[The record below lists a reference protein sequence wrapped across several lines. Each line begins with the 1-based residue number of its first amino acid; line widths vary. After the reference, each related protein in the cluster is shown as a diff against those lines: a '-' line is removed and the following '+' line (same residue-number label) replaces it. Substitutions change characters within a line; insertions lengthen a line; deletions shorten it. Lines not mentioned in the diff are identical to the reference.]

1 VTDKKS
7 KTGKAPNRRAIK
19 IALFLMMC
27 GAVAGIAAGVYLT
40 RDMPQVDSLQFTVPR
55 LTTKVYGRDGRLIQE
70 YGAEKRVL
78 VPYTQISPKFFD
90 ALIAVE
96 DSSFYQHHG
105 VSVRGVLRAVFKD
118 LIERRK
124 GQGGSTITQQ
134 LARQYFL
141 TLEKLWVRKIR
152 EMILAINIEKRYSKQ
167 QILEMYAN
175 KVYFGHGYYGIESAS
190 RFYFGKPAS
199 ALATD
204 EAALLAGMIQLPMQY
219 SPINHPDRAR
229 ARRNLVLD
237 RMALT
242 GKISSAEASAQ
253 EAKPLGIRAKS
264 AMEEGAAAY
273 VSERVRMYCEEKYG
287 EEALYE
293 KGLQVFTTID
303 PKLQE
308 TAVIAVRE
316 GLHEYTRRHGYK
328 GPLRGGAAPDET
340 TSASEFFE
348 GARVWATVRQVSADA
363 VEASACGRTF
373 TLGPAQWKWA
383 GAIHPSIVFKE
394 GDRIMIKVVRAG
406 TAPEVELEQPVTAQ
420 GALLALNPHTG
431 EVLALVGGYDFAS
444 SMYNR
449 VIQAK
454 RQTGSAVK
462 PIIYARAFAD
472 GVTLADNVV
481 DEPTAFL
488 TGREKAAQLCSEA
501 YIPRDFDPDYFGRI
515 TYQTALEHSVNI
527 CAVHLLNQI
536 GMNRVIDFAKRLHI
550 TSDLKPYPS
559 MALGAFE
566 ITLWDLTAAYAAIDN
581 QGVYVAPY
589 FIAKITDREG
599 RTLEETH
606 PAPEPVLDPAAAFV
620 TVQGM
625 TGVIKRGTGGSAAD
639 MKGHFAGK
647 TGTTDDYTDSWFIGF
662 NPNMACGV
670 WTGRDDHKP
679 LGRLETGAR
688 VGLPIWRRF
697 MEPACAGQEDI
708 DWPMPETVVKV
719 MIDPQTGLRAGVD
732 TPCTEVREQY
742 FVKGTEP
749 TKACNAQ
756 AHFMLKLPYFLQR
769 YPLSADG
776 RLIIPE
782 ADVEARCAQFPTT
795 IKRERPTSLL
805 VTWSGTTFSV
815 PLEIAGAR
823 EGPVP
828 QAVMPGLPH
837 EGSVAC
843 GAVVEYIGEQR

>member
-1 VTDKKS
+1 MPTEA
-7 KTGKAPNRRAIK
+7 KTNKGTYRRALK
-19 IALFLMMC
+19 IALFLMAC
-27 GAVAGIAAGVYLT
+27 GIVAGVAAGVYLT

-55 LTTKVYGRDGRLIQE
+55 LTTKVYGRDGQLIQE
-70 YGAEKRVL
+70 YGAEKRIL
-78 VPYTQISPKFFD
+78 VPYSQISPKFFE
-90 ALIAVE
+90 ALVAVE
-96 DSSFYQHHG
+96 DSTFYQHHG
-105 VSVRGVLRAVFKD
+105 VSIRGVLRALFKD
-118 LIERRK
+118 VIQRRK

-141 TLEKLWVRKIR
+141 TPEKLWVRKIR
-152 EMILAINIEKRYSKQ
+152 EMILAVNIEKRYSKQ

-199 ALATD
+199 NLTTG

-219 SPINHPDRAR
+219 SPINHPDRAKS
-229 ARRNLVLD
+229 RRDMVLD
-237 RMALT
+237 RMAAT
-242 GKISSAEASAQ
+242 GKISMAQAAAEK
-253 EAKPLGIRAKS
+253 AKPIKVRGRS

-273 VSERVRMYCEEKYG
+273 ISERVRIYCEEKYG

-308 TAVIAVRE
+308 LAVRAVKD
-316 GLHEYTRRHGYK
+316 GLHEYSRRHGFK
-328 GPLRGGAAPDET
+328 GPLRGDAAPDET
-340 TSASEFFE
+340 TAASEFAD
-348 GARVWATVRQVSADA
+348 GARVWATVKQVAPDSIQ
-363 VEASACGRTF
+363 ASSCGRVL
-373 TLGPAQWKWA
+373 TLGPAQLKWA
-383 GAIHPSIVFKE
+383 GTMHPSIVFKE
-394 GDRIMIKVVRAG
+394 GDRIMIKVIRA
-406 TAPEVELEQPVTAQ
+406 ADPPSVELEQPPTAQ
-420 GALLALNPHTG
+420 GALLALDPHTG

-472 GVTLADNVV
+472 GVTLSDNVV

-488 TGREKAAQLCSEA
+488 TGRENSDKLCTEA
-501 YIPRDFDPDYFGRI
+501 YIPRDFDPDYFGWI

-527 CAVHLLNQI
+527 CAVHLLNQV
-536 GMNRVIDFAKRLHI
+536 GMNRVIDLAKRLHV

-566 ITLWDLTAAYAAIDN
+566 ITLWDLTAAYAALDD

-589 FIAKITDREG
+589 FISKITDRDG
-599 RTLEETH
+599 KTLEETH
-606 PAPEPVLDPAAAFV
+606 PVPEPVLDPAAAFV

-625 TGVIKRGTGGSAAD
+625 TGVIKRGTGASAAD

-647 TGTTDDYTDSWFIGF
+647 TGTTDNYTDSWFIGF
-662 NPNMACGV
+662 NPNIVCGV
-670 WTGRDDHKP
+670 WAGRDDHKP

-688 VGLPIWRRF
+688 VGLPIWRKF
-697 MEPACAGQEDI
+697 MEPACAGQEDV

-719 MIDPQTGLRAGVD
+719 LVDPQTGLRAGVD
-732 TPCTEVREQY
+732 TPCTQVSEQY

-756 AHFMLKLPYFLQR
+756 AHFRLKLPYFLQR
-769 YPLSADG
+769 YQMSADG
-776 RLIIPE
+776 RLIMPE
-782 ADVEARCAQFPTT
+782 ADVEARCAQFPA
-795 IKRERPTSLL
+795 IVQRQGAASLL
-805 VTWSGTTFSV
+805 VTWGGATFSV
-815 PLEIAGAR
+815 PLGIAPAR

-828 QAVMPGLPH
+828 QAVMPNLPH
-837 EGSVAC
+837 DGSIAC
-843 GAVVEYIGEQR
+843 GAVVEYLDEKK